1 MQCSSLEI
9 REGGNKG
16 NLDSKAQVSV
26 LETIQDLFLIELGIK
41 PLIEIR
47 VFSLNNVILRLIKIM
62 NRADKNRA
70 HF

>member
-26 LETIQDLFLIELGIK
+26 LETIQDFFYQLGHQTTG
-41 PLIEIR
+41 LG
-47 VFSLNNVILRLIKIM
+47 FS
-62 NRADKNRA
+62 
-70 HF
+70 